1 MTKNKTTHNE
11 FRHSREIKKARPKM
25 NQRELK
31 ANMQI
36 IPTKNMFITKP
47 KKKKK
52 KEKRTQLTSTRSIN
66 ITQRDQHAKLSF
78 PPVRI
83 RSRSGYSTEDKK
95 KRKQNMKI

>member
-11 FRHSREIKKARPKM
+11 FKHSREINKARPKM

-47 KKKKK
+47 KKKRR
-52 KEKRTQLTSTRSIN
+52 KRELNSLQLDRSILYHTKRSTCKAL
-66 ITQRDQHAKLSF
+66 I
-78 PPVRI
+78 PP
-83 RSRSGYSTEDKK
+83 GKDKI
-95 KRKQNMKI
+95 KIWIFDRR